1 MTTPVT
7 VTPEKSAELRTVLHR
22 RLPTW
27 FAANARDIA
36 WRTPETSAWGV
47 LLSEVMSQQTQ
58 VSRVEP
64 IWLEWIN
71 RWPTPTDFAAARI
84 DEVLRAW
91 GRLGYPRRALRLH
104 ECAQQIV
111 THHNGVVPEDVA
123 ELLALPG
130 IGDYTARAVA
140 AFAYGQRVPVVD
152 TNVRRVLARFYHG
165 EYEPRSPS
173 KRELAVMESLLPDA
187 DGGVDAA
194 KFSTAIMELG
204 ALICTTTP
212 KCGDCPLRSSCL
224 WVAGGSIV
232 TPRRPSR
239 RVQKFA
245 GTDRQVRGLIMAE
258 LRAADGIVPLE
269 RIEAVWAD
277 GTQRNRALASLLDD
291 GLAQEVAGGFRLPN

>member
-1 MTTPVT
+1 
-7 VTPEKSAELRTVLHR
+7 
-22 RLPTW
+22 
-27 FAANARDIA
+27 
-36 WRTPETSAWGV
+36 
-47 LLSEVMSQQTQ
+47 
-58 VSRVEP
+58 
-64 IWLEWIN
+64 
-71 RWPTPTDFAAARI
+71 
-84 DEVLRAW
+84 
-91 GRLGYPRRALRLH
+91 
-104 ECAQQIV
+104 
-111 THHNGVVPEDVA
+111 
-123 ELLALPG
+123 
-130 IGDYTARAVA
+130 
-140 AFAYGQRVPVVD
+140 
-152 TNVRRVLARFYHG
+152 
-165 EYEPRSPS
+165 
-173 KRELAVMESLLPDA
+173 MESLLPDA

-204 ALICTTTP
+204 ALTCTTTP

-277 GTQRNRALASLLDD
+277 GTQRNRALTSLLDD